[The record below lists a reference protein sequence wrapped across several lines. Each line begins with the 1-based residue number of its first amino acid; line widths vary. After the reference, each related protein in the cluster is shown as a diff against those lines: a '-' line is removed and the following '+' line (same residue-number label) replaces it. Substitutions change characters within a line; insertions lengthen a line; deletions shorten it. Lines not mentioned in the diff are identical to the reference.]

1 MARATARRCLS
12 PGEVVA
18 AQSRGSPLR
27 RESAKALMPTASSTC
42 RSLPVSPWLVAATL
56 CALRGYNR
64 LSSSVP

>member
-1 MARATARRCLS
+1 MARATASRCLS

-18 AQSRGSPLR
+18 AQSRCKPLR
-27 RESAKALMPTASSTC
+27 RESAKAPMPTAPSTC
-42 RSLPVSPWLVAATL
+42 RSLPVSPLLIAATL